1 MAAGLDSR
9 RTAVAR
15 LLGLSIFLACSHAP
29 RPDST
34 LTGPGRFLVTE
45 EKIRASGA
53 TTAWE
58 ALRRTVPM
66 VQFRE
71 NRGAPSRIQRR
82 GTASIYLDDEPRV
95 FVDHVLLLDLKI
107 LASMPASDIGSI
119 EVLNGIDATTY
130 YGGLST
136 SGAIV
141 IHTKT
146 GNP

>member
-1 MAAGLDSR
+1 MVVGFDHR
-9 RTAVAR
+9 RTAVFG
-15 LLGLSIFLACSHAP
+15 LLGLTIIACSHAP

-34 LTGPGRFLVTE
+34 LIGPGGFLVTE

-71 NRGAPSRIQRR
+71 SRGGPSRIQRR
-82 GTASIYLDDEPRV
+82 GTASLYLDDQPRV
-95 FVDHVLLLDLKI
+95 FVDQVRLLDLKI
-107 LASMPASDIGSI
+107 LASMPAADIATI
-119 EVLNGIDATTY
+119 EVLNGLDATTY

-141 IHTKT
+141 IHNKL
-146 GNP
+146 GSH